1 MVCFESIFAGL
12 RQVYFFEET
21 ITLSDRKPESLNF
34 LMVEPR
40 GMRGNFAEARL
51 SLDNLWACAD
61 TGGY

>member
-1 MVCFESIFAGL
+1 MACFESVFAGS

-34 LMVEPR
+34 LMVEAR
-40 GMRGNFAEARL
+40 GMRGNSAEIRL
-51 SLDNLWACAD
+51 SLDNLVADAD